1 MSSEYRNLALVSG
14 RDGTVLEQPLV
25 SNGFAG
31 M

>member
-1 MSSEYRNLALVSG
+1 MSSEYRNLALVAG
-14 RDGTVLEQPLV
+14 RNGTVVEQPLV